1 MKTKTYRITASN
13 HDHNA
18 DHKIELI
25 SAGEKVKR
33 SADLMKQCGYQKIEI
48 TEI

>member
-1 MKTKTYRITASN
+1 MKIKTYRIIASK

-18 DHKIELI
+18 DHRLELI
-25 SAGEKVKR
+25 RTGERVKR